1 MALAKRNYKKE
12 NKQPINKF
20 IKAAKVRLISSSGE
34 QMGIKSIDALSIAS
48 KENLDLVQLNDDKD
62 TPVCKLMN
70 YGKHLFDK
78 KKQKSASKKKQK
90 KTQIKEVKFRPGT
103 EENDYQIKLKKIIKF
118 LDEGDKAKITMRFR
132 GREMAHQN
140 IGFDLLKRVE
150 EDLDGR
156 GSVEQAPLSEGRQL
170 VMLLS
175 PAKTK

>member
-1 MALAKRNYKKE
+1 
-12 NKQPINKF
+12 
-20 IKAAKVRLISSSGE
+20 
-34 QMGIKSIDALSIAS
+34 MGIKSIDDALSIAS

-78 KKQKSASKKKQK
+78 KNKNLLLRRNKRKH
-90 KTQIKEVKFRPGT
+90 
-103 EENDYQIKLKKIIKF
+103 KLKKSNLDQEPKKMIIKLNSKKLLNF

>member
-20 IKAAKVRLISSSGE
+20 IKAEKVRLISSSGE
-34 QMGIKSIDALSIAS
+34 QLGIKSIDDALKVAS
-48 KENLDLVQLNDDKD
+48 KENLDLVQLNDDKN

-90 KTQIKEVKFRPGT
+90 KTQVKEVKFRPGT

-132 GREMAHQN
+132 GREMAHKN

-150 EDLDGR
+150 EDLN
-156 GSVEQAPLSEGRQL
+156 LSL
-170 VMLLS
+170 IHI
-175 PAKTK
+175 